1 MKTEKKSFLNTLFAY
16 AGSEKKKMIG
26 SVILSVLSVTAGLIP
41 FYCMYKLICLFV
53 SDTVTAGGIVQW
65 CLLALAAYAVKILTF
80 TLSTAASHSMA
91 YTILEKLRRVWPIGF
106 CMHRSAMWRITPSA
120 RSRA

>member
-53 SDTVTAGGIVQW
+53 SDTVTAAESFSGVCW
-65 CLLALAAYAVKILTF
+65 
-80 TLSTAASHSMA
+80 
-91 YTILEKLRRVWPIGF
+91 
-106 CMHRSAMWRITPSA
+106 
-120 RSRA
+120 RSRRMR